1 MTPASASPTQFE
13 RARLTPLA
21 GINLALLAALAA
33 AFSLLLWPQWRHNP
47 ELSHGLFM
55 PVIFL
60 LLLHESRAAGPARF
74 LPAHGASAV
83 ALAGLLAAGLAAL
96 AAGGLFTTA
105 LDWSH
110 ALVGFTLACALVL
123 ILLAG
128 LLVFASEPVRL
139 VPFNW
144 ISFTAIS
151 LWLMCAPIPPGT
163 YMRLTIS
170 LQGWVIRSVLATL
183 HLLGVAAIRSGN
195 LIELART
202 TVGVEEA
209 CSGVRSLISCLFA
222 GFFFSAALVRRPW
235 ARALI
240 VVLAAPLALT
250 MNFLRSL
257 TLTLL
262 ANRGVDISR
271 TWHDATGY
279 SILGLTAVI
288 LGGLA
293 LWLAR
298 GEKTGPPAPATSNPS
313 ARWALQPWL
322 AAGLALAGA
331 LVILFAAN
339 TRRAP
344 PTGPVPDLAAMVPA
358 QTDGWDVQTAPDLYR
373 FAGILQTEHLI
384 QRTYFKSASDGSP
397 VQVTIYIAYW
407 SAGQA
412 PVSLVA
418 SHTPDACWPGA
429 GWLPEPPADPRVNLV
444 VAGRSL
450 PAAES
455 RFFINHAYSQHV
467 WFWHLYDGR
476 SITDEDPRSPRELL
490 RLAWKYGF
498 GHKGAQFFV
507 RISSN
512 RDWASFADEPLLRD
526 VFAQLQPY
534 GL

>member
-1 MTPASASPTQFE
+1 MTPAHPYE
-13 RARLTPLA
+13 RLRLAPLA
-21 GINLALLAALAA
+21 WINLALLSVLAA
-33 AFSLLLWPQWRHNP
+33 ALSVLLWPQWRHNP

-55 PVIFL
+55 PLIFL

-74 LPAHGASAV
+74 LPAHGTTAI
-83 ALAGLLAAGLAAL
+83 ALVSLLAAGLAAL
-96 AAGGLFTTA
+96 AAGGLFTAA

-110 ALVGFTLACALVL
+110 ALVGFTLAFALVL

-144 ISFTAIS
+144 ISFTAIF
-151 LWLMCAPIPPGT
+151 LWLLCAPIPPGT
-163 YMRLTIS
+163 YMRLTLG
-170 LQGWVIRSVLATL
+170 LQMWVTRSVLTTL
-183 HLLGVAAIRSGN
+183 HLLGVAAIRNGN

-209 CSGVRSLISCLFA
+209 CSGVRSLISCVFA
-222 GFFFSAALVRRPW
+222 GFFFSAALVRRPS
-235 ARALI
+235 ARVLVIA
-240 VVLAAPLALT
+240 LAAPLALA

-262 ANRGVDISR
+262 ANQGVDISK

-279 SILGLTAVI
+279 AILGVTALM

-293 LWLAR
+293 LVLAR
-298 GEKTGPPAPATSNPS
+298 GETASAPPPS
-313 ARWALQPWL
+313 APSSRAPRALQPWL
-322 AAGLALAGA
+322 AAGLTLAIA
-331 LVILFAAN
+331 LVVLFAAN
-339 TRRAP
+339 TRRGPADA
-344 PTGPVPDLAAMVPA
+344 PVPDLAAMLPA
-358 QTDGWDVQTAPDLYR
+358 QANGWEVQTTNDLYR
-373 FAGILQTEHLI
+373 FADTLQTDHLV
-384 QRTYFKSASDGSP
+384 QRTYLRHAPDGSLL
-397 VQVTIYIAYW
+397 QVTIYIAYW
-407 SAGQA
+407 APGQA

-429 GWLPEPPADPRVNLV
+429 GWLPEPTADSRTHLV
-444 VAGRSL
+444 IAGRGL
-450 PAAES
+450 PES
-455 RFFINHAYSQHV
+455 EFRFFRGDTYPQRV

-476 SITDEDPRSPRELL
+476 PIAYQSPYSPRELL

-498 GHKGAQFFV
+498 GHEGAQFFV

-512 RDWASFADEPLLRD
+512 GEWAAFADEPLLRG
-526 VFAQLQPY
+526 VFNQLQPY

>member
-1 MTPASASPTQFE
+1 MNPAPASPH
-13 RARLTPLA
+13 LPPTPLA
-21 GINLALLAALAA
+21 RINLALLAALAA
-33 AFSLLLWPQWRHNP
+33 AFSALLWPQWRHNP

-55 PVIFL
+55 PLIFL
-60 LLLHESRAAGPARF
+60 LLLYESRSAGPARF
-74 LPAHGASAV
+74 LPARGATV
-83 ALAGLLAAGLAAL
+83 IALAGLLAAGLAAL
-96 AAGGLFTTA
+96 AVGGLFTAA

-110 ALVGFTLACALVL
+110 ALVGFMLAFALVL

-151 LWLMCAPIPPGT
+151 LWLLCAPIPPGT
-163 YMRLTIS
+163 YMRLTLG
-170 LQGWVIRSVLATL
+170 LQLWVTRSVLATL
-183 HLLGVAAIRSGN
+183 HLFGVAAIRSGN

-209 CSGVRSLISCLFA
+209 CSGVRSLVSCVFA

-235 ARALI
+235 PRAAI
-240 VVLAAPLALT
+240 IALAAPLALA
-250 MNFLRSL
+250 MNFFRSL
-257 TLTLL
+257 ILTLL
-262 ANRGVDISR
+262 ADRGVDISH

-279 SILGLTAVI
+279 AILGLTALL

-298 GEKTGPPAPATSNPS
+298 SEKPGVMASVASTAHPS
-313 ARWALQPWL
+313 WPLQPWL

-331 LVILFAAN
+331 LVVLFVAN
-339 TRRAP
+339 THRT
-344 PTGPVPDLAAMVPA
+344 PTTAPVPDLAAIVPA
-358 QTDGWDVQTAPDLYR
+358 HADGWSQQTTTDLYR
-373 FAGILQTEHLI
+373 FADTLQTDHLI
-384 QRTYFKSASDGSP
+384 QRTYFKHAPDGSLL
-397 VQVTIYIAYW
+397 QVTIYIAYW

-429 GWLPEPPADPRVNLV
+429 GWLPEPTANTRVNLM
-444 VAGRSL
+444 VAGRVL
-450 PAAES
+450 PAAEFRIFRS
-455 RFFINHAYSQHV
+455 DTYPQRV

-476 SITDEDPRSPRELL
+476 LIAFANPDSPRELL

-498 GHKGAQFFV
+498 GHEGAQFFI

-512 RDWASFADEPLLRD
+512 CEWTAFADEPLLRD
-526 VFAQLQPY
+526 VFTHLQPY